1 MQRLILAIALPT
13 NVAHGFMCW
22 GGAPGGTTAAGG
34 YLSTTAAGGDLRT
47 RCHRL
52 ADVNQ
57 PFARP
62 DMGVARDL
70 IR

>member
-22 GGAPGGTTAAGG
+22 GGASSGASAVGGEP
-34 YLSTTAAGGDLRT
+34 RT
-47 RCHRL
+47 RSRRL

-62 DMGVARDL
+62 DMGVTRDL